1 MSRIANEQVN
11 HSSTRWAN
19 LVTVVHQI
27 EAEYREMPGLSVTE
41 AQARRLWGL
50 DEATCRRALNT
61 LLRRGILRR
70 TRRQSYVRT
79 ESGPPSNAMDVAHL
93 LAELERE
100 ES

>member
-11 HSSTRWAN
+11 HTTRWAN
-19 LVTVVHQI
+19 LVTVVQQI

-50 DEATCRRALNT
+50 DEATCRRALNS

-79 ESGPPSNAMDVAHL
+79 ESGSPSNATDVADL
-93 LAELERE
+93 LADCERE
-100 ES
+100 KG

>member
-1 MSRIANEQVN
+1 MSRIANEQVK
-11 HSSTRWAN
+11 HFSTRWLDLA
-19 LVTVVHQI
+19 TVVQRI
-27 EAEYREMPGLSVTE
+27 EAEYREMPGLSVTD

-50 DEATCRRALNT
+50 DEETCRRALGT

-79 ESGPPSNAMDVAHL
+79 ESGPPSTVTDVAHL
-93 LAELERE
+93 LADLERD